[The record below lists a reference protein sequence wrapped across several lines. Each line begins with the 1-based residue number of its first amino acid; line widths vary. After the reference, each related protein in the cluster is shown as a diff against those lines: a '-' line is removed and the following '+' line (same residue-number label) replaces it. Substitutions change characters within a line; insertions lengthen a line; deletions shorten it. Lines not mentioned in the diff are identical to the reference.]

1 MNLPILNTRNTLD
14 VNLMPSD
21 SASGSRALYHRY
33 AQKISIF
40 QAIIIISI
48 CVGLLGARFAISAGI
63 KVSKASIEREKEIIL
78 AQETT
83 LNTVNRIIVKAEAF
97 SKVAPSQKKFSP
109 LLSKIPE
116 LLPSGTILQSMTVN
130 ELSVMLKGSTI
141 GALEV
146 AKLMEVATDPAK
158 GGSTF
163 ADAQL
168 QELAIDP
175 RTNEV
180 QFSVMLQLKN
190 DSEEAEP

>member
-1 MNLPILNTRNTLD
+1 MNLPIIKTRNALD

-21 SASGSRALYHRY
+21 SATEHKALFHRY

-48 CVGLLGARFAISAGI
+48 CVGLLVARFAISAGI
-63 KVSKASIEREKEIIL
+63 KVSTTAIEREKEIIL

-83 LNTVNRIIVKAEAF
+83 LTTVNRIIVKAEAF
-97 SKVAPSQKKFSP
+97 NKVAPSQKKFSP
-109 LLSKIPE
+109 LLAKIPE
-116 LLPSGTILQSMTVN
+116 LLPSGTILTNMTVN
-130 ELSVMLKGSTI
+130 DTGVLLKGSTI

-158 GGSTF
+158 GGTTF
-163 ADAQL
+163 SDAQL
-168 QELAIDP
+168 QELSIDP

-190 DSEEAEP
+190 DNGVAEQ

>member
-1 MNLPILNTRNTLD
+1 MKLPLITSRNALD

-21 SASGSRALYHRY
+21 SASEHKALYHRY
-33 AQKISIF
+33 ARKISIF

-78 AQETT
+78 AQEVT

-97 SKVAPSQKKFSP
+97 NKVTPSKKKFSP

-116 LLPSGTILQSMTVN
+116 LLPSGTILQS
-130 ELSVMLKGSTI
+130 LSVNDTSVLLRGSTI

-146 AKLMEVATDPAK
+146 AKLLEVATDPAK
-158 GGSTF
+158 GGTTF

-168 QELAIDP
+168 QELSIDP

-180 QFSVMLQLKN
+180 QFSVMLQLKSV
-190 DSEEAEP
+190 SETPPP